1 MMMTSTIDVP
11 VIDTDELRSEATYGP
26 EGELRV
32 RLVGSAESVAMA
44 PLGQLLGKLHGEALR
59 LAVREVTVDL
69 RELEFMN
76 SSCFKAFV
84 SWLGALQD
92 VDPSKQYRIRFLSD
106 ENKHWQ
112 KRSLGALSCFA
123 VDLIQVET

>member
-1 MMMTSTIDVP
+1 MMTTTMLDVP
-11 VIDTDELRSEATYGP
+11 SIDTDQLRSEATYAP
-26 EGELRV
+26 PAVNV

-44 PLGQLLGKLHGEALR
+44 SLGQLLGKLHGEALR

-84 SWLGALQD
+84 SWLAVIQD
-92 VDPSKQYRIRFLSD
+92 LEPNKQYKIRFLSD
-106 ENKHWQ
+106 EHKHWQ
-112 KRSLGALSCFA
+112 RRSLGALSCFA
-123 VDLIQVET
+123 VDLIQVDT